1 MLHLNKIIPIIFEK
15 RKFILV
21 FTFISTFLAA
31 ILLYYTPKEYKS
43 VATLTPINAQLA
55 DPARL
60 FNNQIKDLYNLFGSG
75 DDIERMESSTDWS
88 NIYAELV
95 REFKLDTIFA
105 TTSTTRFTDSTE
117 RAYDSARRYHEAEV
131 ILHDKLFARPTDKG
145 QLQLIAW
152 TWFPEVSQQLV
163 TAYAQK
169 LETRIRAAWLQ
180 YYDTNLTSL
189 RHSLDSLEST
199 YLLLD
204 SQSSSASDAQLTL
217 LQLQKESL
225 KQLITSNRI
234 TTGQWEQ
241 AKAALPGPLF
251 IIDQPRADVFTYRPN
266 YFLVMLGSFLGAFFF
281 SIFLVLLQQRN
292 KLS

>member
-1 MLHLNKIIPIIFEK
+1 MLHLNKIIPIIFEN

-21 FTFISTFLAA
+21 FTFLASLLAA
-31 ILLYYTPKEYKS
+31 VFLYYTPKEFKS
-43 VATLTPINAQLA
+43 VATLTPINTQLA

-60 FNNQIKDLYNLFGSG
+60 FNHQIKELYNLFGSG

-105 TTSTTRFTDSTE
+105 TTSNTRFTDSTE
-117 RAYDSARRYHEAEV
+117 RAYDSARRYHEAEE

-169 LETRIRAAWLQ
+169 IDARIRAAWLQ
-180 YYDTNLTSL
+180 YYDTNLHSL
-189 RHSLDSLEST
+189 RHSLDSLEAS
-199 YLLLD
+199 YIRLD
-204 SQSSSASDAQLTL
+204 SQSFSANIAELTL
-217 LQLQKESL
+217 LHLQKEAL
-225 KQLITSNRI
+225 KQLITTNRI

-281 SIFLVLLQQRN
+281 SIFLVLVQQRN

>member
-1 MLHLNKIIPIIFEK
+1 MLHLNKILPIIIEK
-15 RKFILV
+15 RKFILL
-21 FTFISTFLAA
+21 FTFIATLLTA

-43 VATLTPINAQLA
+43 VATLTPINSQLA

-60 FNNQIKDLYNLFGSG
+60 FNNQIKDLYNLFGNG
-75 DDIERMESSTDWS
+75 DDIERMESSGDW
-88 NIYAELV
+88 NNLYAELV

-105 TTSTTRFTDSTE
+105 TTTTTRFTDSTE
-117 RAYDSARRYHEAEV
+117 KAYDSARRYHEAEE
-131 ILHDKLFARPTDKG
+131 ILKEKLFARPTDKG

-152 TWFPEVSQQLV
+152 TRFPDVSQQLV

-169 LETRIRAAWLQ
+169 IEARIRAAWLQ
-180 YYDTNLTSL
+180 YYDTNLIAL
-189 RHSLDSLEST
+189 RHSLDSLEASF
-199 YLLLD
+199 LQLD
-204 SQSSSASDAQLTL
+204 SQSSNTSDAQLTL

-225 KQLITSNRI
+225 KQLIASNRI

-251 IIDQPRADVFTYRPN
+251 IIDQPRADEFASRPN
-266 YFLVMLGSFLGAFFF
+266 YLLVMVGTFLGAFFF
-281 SIFLVLLQQRN
+281 SIFLVLVQQRS

>member
-75 DDIERMESSTDWS
+75 SSTDWS

-105 TTSTTRFTDSTE
+105 TTSNTRFTDSTE
-117 RAYDSARRYHEAEV
+117 RAYDSARRYHEAEE

-169 LETRIRAAWLQ
+169 IDARIRAAWLQ
-180 YYDTNLTSL
+180 YYDTNLHSL
-189 RHSLDSLEST
+189 RHSLDSLEAS
-199 YLLLD
+199 YIRLD
-204 SQSSSASDAQLTL
+204 SQSFSANIAELTL
-217 LQLQKESL
+217 LHLQKEAL
-225 KQLITSNRI
+225 KQLITTNRI